1 MRKSLN
7 ILLVED
13 DMIEIMKFNR
23 TISKLACPHN
33 IVEAKNGEEALDILY
48 KYESLPDLI
57 LLDLNMPKINGLE
70 FLSIIR
76 NNDILKY
83 IPTVILT
90 SSNDHK
96 DVSECH
102 QLGIAGYLVKPLK
115 FADYSES
122 IKTVLDYWCF
132 NEFVQA

>member
-1 MRKSLN
+1 MRKNLN

-23 TISKLACPHN
+23 TISKLAYSHN

-48 KYESLPDLI
+48 RKESLPDII

-70 FLSIIR
+70 FLRIIKK
-76 NNDILKY
+76 NSSLKY

-90 SSNDHK
+90 SSNNHK
-96 DVSECH
+96 DVSDCH
-102 QLGIAGYLVKPLK
+102 ELGISGYLVKPLK
-115 FADYSES
+115 FIDYSES
-122 IKTVLDYWCF
+122 IKRVLDYWCF
-132 NEFVQA
+132 NEFVEV

>member
-1 MRKSLN
+1 MRKNLN

-23 TISKLACPHN
+23 TISKLACIHN
-33 IVEAKNGEEALDILY
+33 IIEAKNGEEALEILY
-48 KYESLPDLI
+48 NIETLPDFI

-76 NNDILKY
+76 NNDYLKY

-90 SSNDHK
+90 LSNDHK
-96 DVSECH
+96 DVSDCH

-122 IKTVLDYWCF
+122 IKTVLDYWCH

>member
-23 TISKLACPHN
+23 TISKLACHHN
-33 IVEAKNGEEALDILY
+33 IVEAKNGEEALEILCNN
-48 KYESLPDLI
+48 ESLPDLI
-57 LLDLNMPKINGLE
+57 LLDLNMPKINGFE

-76 NNDILKY
+76 NNDLLKY

-96 DVSECH
+96 DVADCH
-102 QLGIAGYLVKPLK
+102 QLGISGYLVKPLK

-122 IKTVLDYWCF
+122 IKTVLDYWCS

>member
-23 TISKLACPHN
+23 TISKLAYLHN
-33 IVEAKNGEEALDILY
+33 ITEAKNGEEALEILY
-48 KYESLPDLI
+48 NSEFLPDLI

-76 NNDILKY
+76 NNAQLKY

-96 DVSECH
+96 DVADCH
-102 QLGIAGYLVKPLK
+102 QLGISGYLVKPLK
-115 FADYSES
+115 YSDYSES
-122 IKTVLDYWCF
+122 IKTMLDYWCY

>member
-1 MRKSLN
+1 MRKNLN

-23 TISKLACPHN
+23 TISKLACLHN
-33 IVEAKNGEEALDILY
+33 IIEAKNGEEALEILY
-48 KYESLPDLI
+48 NSESLPDLI

-76 NNDILKY
+76 NNDHLKY

-90 SSNDHK
+90 SSSDHK
-96 DVSECH
+96 DVTECH

-115 FADYSES
+115 FSDYSES
-122 IKTVLDYWCF
+122 IKTVLDYWCY

>member
-23 TISKLACPHN
+23 TISKLACHHN
-33 IVEAKNGEEALDILY
+33 IIEAKNGEEALDFLY
-48 KYESLPDLI
+48 KNESLPDLI

-76 NNDILKY
+76 NNEHLKY

-90 SSNDHK
+90 SASDHK
-96 DVSECH
+96 EDSEFH
-102 QLGIAGYLVKPLK
+102 QLGI
-115 FADYSES
+115 
-122 IKTVLDYWCF
+122 
-132 NEFVQA
+132 